1 MRIGTPVMRSV
12 VFCLWC
18 VALLPGVS
26 VGQGDAPVVI
36 PTAVKAM
43 LARLLPEPSEVQ
55 AAPAGE
61 PKFFSTD
68 LYRYIDGG
76 ADTYLDYGLVA
87 MVHERYRASAADVTV
102 SWYNLGAPSS
112 TLAFM
117 LRKVRR
123 ITTPPSGRK
132 AMARTKSSTS
142 FRRSG
147 TLSCLPSAAG
157 RGLGRCWSASP
168 ADRFAEIQARPGH
181 YPSFFLFFQTRNL
194 VGHSAKFVRKSPL
207 GTRFSWPRHPGRLH
221 AGREGNHAPHLESGG
236 RERSGREGEQA
247 TGILRAHG

>member
-87 MVHERYRASAADVTV
+87 MVHERYRASATDVTV
-102 SWYNLGAPSS
+102 DIYNLGAPSS
-112 TLAFM
+112 RLWHLCFGKFA
-117 LRKVRR
+117 
-123 ITTPPSGRK
+123 G
-132 AMARTKSSTS
+132 
-142 FRRSG
+142 
-147 TLSCLPSAAG
+147 LP
-157 RGLGRCWSASP
+157 LP
-168 ADRFAEIQARPGH
+168 AHRD
-181 YPSFFLFFQTRNL
+181 
-194 VGHSAKFVRKSPL
+194 
-207 GTRFSWPRHPGRLH
+207 GRLWH
-221 AGREGNHAPHLESGG
+221 ERNPQLLSGG
-236 RERSGREGEQA
+236 VVR
-247 TGILRAHG
+247 